1 MHKKIF
7 RSSVLITLFVLI
19 SSVILIMGILYEYF
33 ESQLINELKSE
44 AEYISIAIENEGLD
58 YLNDINDKNAR
69 ITLIAPDG
77 TVIVDTVADAE
88 SLENHSSRDEVRQA
102 MQDGSGTSLRYSHT
116 LTEKIAY
123 YAVKMEDG
131 TILRISTRYHTVS
144 IVLLGLIH
152 PIAFVVL
159 IALLFSLWL
168 CHRVS
173 VKLVE
178 PINALDLEHPEK
190 NETYE
195 ELTPLL
201 KKIANQRQ
209 TIDKQ
214 LKDAMQMQ
222 EEFQLITE
230 NMSEGFLMIDKEM
243 RILMYNSSAMKFLDI
258 SETKS
263 ESILSVNRSKEFRKM
278 LERVLSGERYEFEV
292 ESEERCCRFI
302 ANPVFAESQVIG
314 AVIVILDVTESVN
327 REKLRREFTSNVSH
341 ELKTPLTSISG
352 FAEIMQNGD
361 TPSEM
366 VVDFSK
372 SICDEAQRLISL
384 VSDIMKI
391 SELDEKSVVYEKEN
405 VDLYVLSA
413 EIAER
418 LRPEADKKN
427 VEINVVGDTSEVVGV
442 QKILD
447 EMIYNLCDNAVK
459 YNKNNGTVDIMI
471 SSEKDKTCLTVRDTG
486 IGIPSAQQKR
496 VFERFYRVDK
506 ARSKAIGG
514 TGLGLAIVKHGA
526 MYHNAEIKLES
537 KENIGTSVSI
547 IFESLYLYKNY

>member
-7 RSSVLITLFVLI
+7 HSSMLITLFVLL
-19 SSVILIMGILYEYF
+19 SSIVLIMGILYGYF
-33 ESQLINELKSE
+33 ESQLINELKRE
-44 AEYISIAIENEGLD
+44 AAYISVAIENEGID
-58 YLNDINDKNAR
+58 YLNSIDDENER
-69 ITLIAPDG
+69 ITLILPDG
-77 TVIVDTVADAE
+77 TVIADTVADPE
-88 SLENHSSRDEVRQA
+88 SLENHSDRYEVKQA
-102 MQDGSGTSLRYSHT
+102 MQNGSGTSSRYSDT
-116 LTEKIAY
+116 LTKKITY
-123 YAVKMEDG
+123 YAVKMKDG
-131 TILRISTRYHTVS
+131 NILRISTRHYTVF
-144 IVLLGLIH
+144 IILLGLIQ
-152 PIAFVVL
+152 PILIVIL

-178 PINALDLEHPEK
+178 PINALDLKHPEN

-201 KKIANQRQ
+201 KKIANQRK
-209 TIDKQ
+209 TINKQ

-222 EEFQLITE
+222 EEFKLITE
-230 NMSEGFLMIDKEM
+230 NMSEGFLVIDKEM
-243 RILMYNSSAMKFLDI
+243 RILTHNSSAMKFFDI
-258 SETKS
+258 SETES

-278 LERVLSGERYEFEV
+278 LECVLSGERYESET

-302 ANPVFAESQVIG
+302 ANPVFAESQVNG

-327 REKLRREFTSNVSH
+327 SEKLRREFTSNVSH

-352 FAEIMQNGD
+352 FAEIMKNGD

-366 VVDFSK
+366 VIDFSK
-372 SICDEAQRLISL
+372 SIYDEAQRLISL

-391 SELDEKSVVYEKEN
+391 SELDEKTVVYEKEA
-405 VDLYVLSA
+405 VDLYALSL

-418 LRPEADKKN
+418 LRPEADRKN
-427 VEINVVGDTSEVVGV
+427 AKINVIGDTAEVIGV
-442 QKILD
+442 RKILD

-459 YNKNNGTVDIMI
+459 YNKENGIVDII
-471 SSEKDKTCLTVRDTG
+471 VNSAGGKVKLIVRDTG
-486 IGIPSAQQKR
+486 IGIPTAQQSR

-506 ARSKAIGG
+506 ARSKAVGG

-537 KENIGTSVSI
+537 KENEGTSVR
-547 IFESLYLYKNY
+547 IFFDNDAV